1 MTRKKSIFSSLPPII
16 STLKGPRARAGLV
29 LFAFA
34 FTGLVGVS
42 VLPVTAAEAAAPVTN
57 SSAPDFGRE
66 VLPILSDKCFVC
78 HGPDADKDEVRLD
91 SYEGATE
98 KLGGGVHAIDPKDL
112 AKSEL
117 IYRIHDKD
125 DPMPPED
132 ADKQLT
138 PRERDVLKRWVESGG
153 KYEKHWSFVKPVK
166 IANGSIDSLIEKKLT
181 AKGHGHGLA
190 KEASPNVLA
199 RRVALILTGLP
210 PEPAQLDRF
219 LKSGNYEGLVDELL
233 ASERYGEHQAR
244 YWLDAVR
251 YGDTHGLHLDNRRG
265 IYPYRDWV
273 VKAFNDNLPFDQFI
287 TWQLAGDLLEDPSL
301 EQLVATGYVRMNPST
316 AEGGAIKEEFQA
328 KNSFDRTENFGT
340 VFLGMTMN
348 CVRCHT
354 HKYDSILH
362 EEYYQ
367 LMAFFNNTSESP
379 MDGNKYEYKPII
391 KAPASAK
398 GWKQWAAL
406 EEKRNTLVTN
416 LGKNQT
422 PEWNKLKLAEKITQ
436 AAKPKEGS
444 DFPEEL
450 VKEAKAA
457 HAETVAL
464 EKGFTT
470 TLIAGES
477 KKKRETRILLRGEY
491 TEGYGEPLTPGTLKM
506 ANPFPKDAP
515 RNRLGLAQWTTSR
528 ENPLVSRVLVNRI
541 WQLAFGEG
549 LVRSPEDF
557 GVQGQ
562 QPSHPELLDWLAV
575 EFQDQ
580 KWDRKKLLKNMVMSR
595 TFRQDSAR
603 RAELND
609 PQNLLFARGPSFR
622 LDAEV
627 IRDIGL
633 WAGGLLEN
641 TPGGEGIKPYQ
652 PDGLWAALAHPGSNT
667 KKYVPDQDKKIF
679 RRSIYVYWKRT
690 SPHPMMS
697 LFDAPSREVSC
708 VRRSRSNTPLQSL
721 GLFNE
726 PQRVAMAKG
735 LAQRLMTESK
745 EDSARIKLLYTWL
758 SSRDATPTEQKICQ
772 QLLQKARD
780 KYKADPKAA
789 EAFVGKSKDALELA
803 AWSQLTGVILASDAN
818 ILLY

>member
-1 MTRKKSIFSSLPPII
+1 MSS
-16 STLKGPRARAGLV
+16 RVGL
-29 LFAFA
+29 LRLAFVY
-34 FTGLVGVS
+34 TGLACVT
-42 VLPVTAAEAAAPVTN
+42 VLPVIAAAPAADD
-57 SSAPDFGRE
+57 SAPDFGRE

-91 SYEGATE
+91 SYEGAIE
-98 KLGGGVHAIDPKDL
+98 KLGGGVRAIDPDDL
-112 AKSEL
+112 EKSEL
-117 IYRIHDKD
+117 IFRIHETD

-132 ADKQLT
+132 ADKKLT
-138 PRERDVLKRWVESGG
+138 PQERDILTRWVKSGG

-166 IANGSIDSLIEKKLT
+166 VSNGSIDHLIEKQLT
-181 AKGHGHGLA
+181 KKGHGFA
-190 KEASPNVLA
+190 EEASRNVLA
-199 RRVALILTGLP
+199 RRAALILTGLP
-210 PEPAQLDRF
+210 PESAQLKRF
-219 LKSGNYEGLVDELL
+219 LKDGNYEALVDELL
-233 ASERYGEHQAR
+233 ASDRFGEHQAR

-328 KNSFDRTENFGT
+328 KNNFDRTENFGT

-354 HKYDSILH
+354 HKYDPILH

-379 MDGNKYEYKPII
+379 MDGNKYEYKPTI
-391 KAPASAK
+391 KAPASSE
-398 GWKQWAAL
+398 GWKQWATLESKRHAL
-406 EEKRNTLVTN
+406 VAKLEK
-416 LGKNQT
+416 KQT
-422 PEWNKLKLAEKITQ
+422 AEWKKLKLAEKITQ
-436 AAKPKEGS
+436 LSKAKKGGQFSEK
-444 DFPEEL
+444 L
-450 VKEAKAA
+450 VKEAKALQ
-457 HAETVAL
+457 AEAATL
-464 EKGFTT
+464 QKGFTT
-470 TLIAGES
+470 TLVAGES
-477 KKKRETRILLRGEY
+477 SKKRETRILRRGEY
-491 TEGYGEPLTPGTLKM
+491 SEGFGDPLTPGVLKM
-506 ANPFPKDAP
+506 ANPFPEGAP
-515 RNRLGLAQWTTSR
+515 RNRLGLAQWATSR

-541 WQLAFGEG
+541 WQTVFGEG

-562 QPSHPELLDWLAV
+562 QSTHPELLDWLAV

-580 KWDRKKLLKNMVMSR
+580 KWNRKELIKSMVMSR
-595 TFRQDSAR
+595 TFRQQSTR
-603 RAELND
+603 RTELKD
-609 PQNLLFARGPSFR
+609 PQNLLFGRGPSFR

-627 IRDIGL
+627 IRDVGL
-633 WAGGLLEN
+633 WASGLLKD

-652 PDGLWAALAHPGSNT
+652 PEGMWAALAHPGSNT
-667 KKYVPDQDKKIF
+667 KKYVPDQGEKVF

-697 LFDAPSREVSC
+697 LFDAPSRETSC

-735 LAQRLMTESK
+735 VAQRLVKEGKDDTE
-745 EDSARIKLLYTWL
+745 RIKLLYQWL
-758 SSRDATPTEQKICQ
+758 SCRDATAKEQQICL
-772 QLLQKARD
+772 QLLQQARN
-780 KYKADPKAA
+780 KYKADTAAA
-789 EAFVGKSKDALELA
+789 EAFVGKTKDSLELA
-803 AWSQLTGVILASDAN
+803 AWSQLTGVILASDTN